1 MSGKLQQ
8 VREMQ
13 LHINFHENLSKM
25 RKAAGIN
32 VFNDGEVIVQN
43 VSIMNVD
50 RLSDYAH
57 CVITAT
63 S

>member
-1 MSGKLQQ
+1 MSGTLQQ

-13 LHINFHENLSKM
+13 MHKNFHENLSKM

-43 VSIMNVD
+43 VSIVD
-50 RLSDYAH
+50 KGS
-57 CVITAT
+57 